1 MKVVILYWNSVSM
14 PEVRFRANWIAQI
27 TPRTAVAYRAV
38 MSSEYDSRLRE
49 PSTGVIKSF
58 IDATA
63 ISGTS
68 VY

>member
-1 MKVVILYWNSVSM
+1 M
-14 PEVRFRANWIAQI
+14 PEVPFRANWIVQI

-38 MSSEYDSRLRE
+38 MSSEYDFRLRE
-49 PSTGVIKSF
+49 PSTGVIKPF
-58 IDATA
+58 MDAAA